1 MNDYHTKESSVPIQ
15 IHLLVRF
22 LYYSSLI
29 NIVYSLQ
36 LLESI
41 QASVSGIEE
50 SMITS
55 SVVSNLERSLEVVE
69 RPAAE
74 QQFDLVSKSL

>member
-55 SVVSNLERSLEVVE
+55 SVVSNLERRLEVVE